1 MGTNRNYLFFKAL
14 IFFTVIFIFVFYAYK
29 KNLSQIYL
37 NETNESINIEFNST
51 INSALINLNNIKKDS
66 ILLTKLLKYQN
77 KNDIPKVEKN
87 LENFLNFK
95 GEYSHIKLVNYFGD
109 TILETSKTKNFDINK
124 KEYYS
129 KIIYLEKNEFYITKI
144 DNYNN
149 KPHMNIITPYY
160 DKLDRKLGYLYL
172 KVNLKK
178 LLSGFDNSRLSKEY
192 YIFKDNKL
200 VISSSETKHF
210 YKAKNILNKYKLN
223 NTSFVKNEKYY
234 YTIKNFKLSKT
245 NNLKVLLFHKP
256 VLVENKVKEYLS
268 ATSWINF
275 LYFLFATFISFIYS
289 ETKARS
295 LKDSER
301 VDIVNK
307 IFDNSHD
314 AIVITN
320 KENKIIQVNKA
331 FSKIT
336 GYEEKEILG
345 LEPSLLQFPGYHTKQ
360 FYKNMW
366 DDLEKERYWQGEI
379 TNLKKSNEVYTE
391 DLTISKIIT
400 ENKDIFYVGSFIDI
414 TQDKINRELM
424 KNKIDENK
432 TYLEIINDYLITTK
446 VDRNGKILDVSDK
459 FSKVCGYSKEELIG
473 KNHNIFRH
481 PETTKEF
488 YQAIWQDVYNGKTW
502 QGELKNIKKDG
513 SIYFVHAKIS
523 PLYKGN
529 KIIGYASVA
538 IDITD
543 KKRVEEMSITDELTN
558 IYNRRFFNQVIEK
571 ELARAKRDNKLIG
584 LAIIDIDYFKQYN
597 DTYGHNKGDK
607 ALVSVANTLQV
618 SVNRSSDYCFRLGG
632 EEFGIIVSDLD
643 EKQFKNILEKV
654 RTNIE
659 DLHIPHSSSL
669 VNENVTISIGAVVS
683 NPNDITIKKLYK
695 LADKQLYKSKD
706 EGRNKVLTTK
716 I

>member
-192 YIFKDNKL
+192 YIFKNNKL
-200 VISSSETKHF
+200 IISSSETKHF

-632 EEFGIIVSDLD
+632 EEFGIIVSGLD
-643 EKQFKNILEKV
+643 EKQFNAILEKV

-683 NPNDITIKKLYK
+683 NPNDITVKKLYK